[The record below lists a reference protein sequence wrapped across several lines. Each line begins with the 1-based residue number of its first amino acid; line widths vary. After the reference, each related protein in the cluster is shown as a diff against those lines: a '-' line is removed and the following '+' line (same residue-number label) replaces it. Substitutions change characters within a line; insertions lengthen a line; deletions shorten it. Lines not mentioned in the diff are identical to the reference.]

1 MVFAELS
8 LNYLHTKAF
17 KPAGLEFCLVPRN
30 NFREQRRLESR
41 IDETVRIASIAQKG
55 MTTGRSSYVEM
66 RALDRLTSHNIKT
79 KVHAIKKSFKLNSKL
94 EDLVSK
100 ISQAMSESYTKVLT
114 PNGIVR
120 GKELDR
126 LLSIDADIVICL
138 GMIESE
144 LNSLKISDLID
155 TMEELIEERKKLID
169 SLRA

>member
-1 MVFAELS
+1 
-8 LNYLHTKAF
+8 
-17 KPAGLEFCLVPRN
+17 VPRN
-30 NFREQRRLESR
+30 NFRGQRRLESR

-79 KVHAIKKSFKLNSKL
+79 KVHAIKKSLKLNGKL

-120 GKELDR
+120 RKELDR

-138 GMIESE
+138 GMIETE
-144 LNSLKISDLID
+144 LNSVKISDLID
-155 TMEELIEERKKLID
+155 SMEELIEERQKLLD

>member
-1 MVFAELS
+1 
-8 LNYLHTKAF
+8 
-17 KPAGLEFCLVPRN
+17 LVPRN
-30 NFREQRRLESR
+30 NFRGQRRLESR

-55 MTTGRSSYVEM
+55 MATGRSSYVEM

-79 KVHAIKKSFKLNSKL
+79 KVHVIKKSLKLNTKL
-94 EDLVSK
+94 EDLVSR
-100 ISQAMSESYTKVLT
+100 ISQSVSESYTKVLT

-120 GKELDR
+120 GNELDR

-144 LNSLKISDLID
+144 LNSVKISDLID
-155 TMEELIEERKKLID
+155 TMEELMEERKKLVD

>member
-1 MVFAELS
+1 
-8 LNYLHTKAF
+8 
-17 KPAGLEFCLVPRN
+17 VPRN
-30 NFREQRRLESR
+30 NFRGQRRLESR

-55 MTTGRSSYVEM
+55 ITTGRSSYVEM

-79 KVHAIKKSFKLNSKL
+79 KVHAIKKSLKLNSKL

-100 ISQAMSESYTKVLT
+100 ISQGMSESYTKVLT

-120 GKELDR
+120 RKELDR

-144 LNSLKISDLID
+144 LNSLKLADLVD
-155 TMEELIEERKKLID
+155 TMEELIEERKKLVD

>member
-1 MVFAELS
+1 
-8 LNYLHTKAF
+8 
-17 KPAGLEFCLVPRN
+17 LVPRN
-30 NFREQRRLESR
+30 NFRGQRRLESR

-55 MTTGRSSYVEM
+55 MTSGRSSYVEM

-79 KVHAIKKSFKLNSKL
+79 KVHAIRKSYKLSIEL
-94 EDLVSK
+94 EDLLSK
-100 ISQAMSESYTKVLT
+100 ISQAMTESYTKVLT

-144 LNSLKISDLID
+144 LNSVKMSDLID
-155 TMEELIEERKKLID
+155 MMQELVEERKRLVD

>member
-1 MVFAELS
+1 
-8 LNYLHTKAF
+8 
-17 KPAGLEFCLVPRN
+17 VPRN
-30 NFREQRRLESR
+30 NFRGQRRLESR

-55 MTTGRSSYVEM
+55 MTSGRSSYVEM

-79 KVHAIKKSFKLNSKL
+79 KVHAIRKSFKLSSEL
-94 EDLVSK
+94 EDLLSK
-100 ISQAMSESYTKVLT
+100 ISQAMTESYTKVLT

-144 LNSLKISDLID
+144 LNSVKMSDLID
-155 TMEELIEERKKLID
+155 MMQELVEERKRLVD

>member
-1 MVFAELS
+1 M
-8 LNYLHTKAF
+8 
-17 KPAGLEFCLVPRN
+17 PRN
-30 NFREQRRLESR
+30 NFRGQRRLESR
-41 IDETVRIASIAQKG
+41 IDEAVRIASIAQKG
-55 MTTGRSSYVEM
+55 MTSGRSSYVEM

-79 KVHAIKKSFKLNSKL
+79 KVHAIRKSFKLSSEL
-94 EDLVSK
+94 EDLLSK
-100 ISQAMSESYTKVLT
+100 ISQAMTESYTKVLT

-144 LNSLKISDLID
+144 LNSAKMSDLID
-155 TMEELIEERKKLID
+155 MMQELVEERKRLVD

>member
-1 MVFAELS
+1 M
-8 LNYLHTKAF
+8 
-17 KPAGLEFCLVPRN
+17 VPRN
-30 NFREQRRLESR
+30 NFRGQRRLESR
-41 IDETVRIASIAQKG
+41 IDEAVRIASIAQKG
-55 MTTGRSSYVEM
+55 MATGRSSYVEM

-100 ISQAMSESYTKVLT
+100 ISQSMSESYTKVLT
-114 PNGIVR
+114 PNGRVR

-144 LNSLKISDLID
+144 LKSIKISDLID
-155 TMEELIEERKKLID
+155 TMEELIEERKNLVD

>member
-1 MVFAELS
+1 L
-8 LNYLHTKAF
+8 
-17 KPAGLEFCLVPRN
+17 PRN
-30 NFREQRRLESR
+30 NFRGQRRLESH

-66 RALDRLTSHNIKT
+66 RALDRLTSHNITT
-79 KVHAIKKSFKLNSKL
+79 KVQAIKKSLKLNSKL
-94 EDLVSK
+94 EDLLSK
-100 ISQAMSESYTKVLT
+100 IPPAIPESYTKVLT

-120 GKELDR
+120 RKELDR

-144 LNSLKISDLID
+144 LNSLKMSDLID
-155 TMEELIEERKKLID
+155 TIEELLEERRKLVD

>member
-1 MVFAELS
+1 
-8 LNYLHTKAF
+8 
-17 KPAGLEFCLVPRN
+17 VPRN
-30 NFREQRRLESR
+30 NFRGQRRLESH

-79 KVHAIKKSFKLNSKL
+79 KVHAIKKSLKLNSKV

-100 ISQAMSESYTKVLT
+100 ISQTMSESYTKVLT

-120 GKELDR
+120 RKELDK

-144 LNSLKISDLID
+144 LNSAKISDLMDI
-155 TMEELIEERKKLID
+155 MEELIEERQKLLD

>member
-1 MVFAELS
+1 
-8 LNYLHTKAF
+8 
-17 KPAGLEFCLVPRN
+17 LVPRN
-30 NFREQRRLESR
+30 NFRGQRRLESR

-55 MTTGRSSYVEM
+55 MATGRSSYVEM

-79 KVHAIKKSFKLNSKL
+79 KVHVIKKSLKLNSKL

-100 ISQAMSESYTKVLT
+100 ISQSVSESYTKVLT

-144 LNSLKISDLID
+144 LNSVKISDLID
-155 TMEELIEERKKLID
+155 TMEELIEERKKLVD

>member
-1 MVFAELS
+1 M
-8 LNYLHTKAF
+8 
-17 KPAGLEFCLVPRN
+17 PRN
-30 NFREQRRLESR
+30 NFRGQRRLESR

-55 MTTGRSSYVEM
+55 MATGRSSYVEM
-66 RALDRLTSHNIKT
+66 RALDRLTSHNIKA
-79 KVHAIKKSFKLNSKL
+79 KVHLIKKSVKLNSKL

-100 ISQAMSESYTKVLT
+100 ISQSMSESYTKVLT

-120 GKELDR
+120 GEELNR

-144 LNSLKISDLID
+144 LNSVKISDLID
-155 TMEELIEERKKLID
+155 TMEELIEERKKLVD

>member
-1 MVFAELS
+1 M
-8 LNYLHTKAF
+8 
-17 KPAGLEFCLVPRN
+17 VPRN
-30 NFREQRRLESR
+30 NFRGQRRLESR

-55 MTTGRSSYVEM
+55 MATGRSSYVEM
-66 RALDRLTSHNIKT
+66 RALDRLTSHNIKA
-79 KVHAIKKSFKLNSKL
+79 KVHTIKKSLKLNSKL

-100 ISQAMSESYTKVLT
+100 ISQSMSESYSRVLT

-120 GKELDR
+120 GKEFDR

-144 LNSLKISDLID
+144 LNSVKISDLMD
-155 TMEELIEERKKLID
+155 SMEELIEERQKLLD